1 VTIVFLPLSA
11 IASIFGM
18 NTTDVR
24 DMELSQWAYWAVA
37 LPVTALVIFLGLL
50 WTGELGNIVGWMQ
63 SFGARRYGYRALAE
77 VETAP
82 GMKMERFGPGLG
94 EYPRRYGYNGGSS
107 GLRGRD
113 YEY

>member
-1 VTIVFLPLSA
+1 
-11 IASIFGM
+11 M

-24 DMELSQWAYWAVA
+24 DMELGQWAYWAVA

-63 SFGARRYGYRALAE
+63 SFGPRRHRYRALAE
-77 VETAP
+77 VEP
-82 GMKMERFGPGLG
+82 GPERYG
-94 EYPRRYGYNGGSS
+94 EYTSTRRYGINVGSS
-107 GLRGRD
+107 ALQRRD